1 MNKNRFKLFS
11 IILSYGFF
19 VFVIIISINAVVPEK
34 DLQIL
39 EPKEILVKKVD
50 NNFLRDKNSVY
61 EILEKDNHQSEKGM
75 ESEVEKSNTK
85 IIKNE
90 NKKNNS
96 RKMDR
101 SSTDYASS
109 NKKIRR

>member
-1 MNKNRFKLFS
+1 MLLMKNGL
-11 IILSYGFF
+11 I
-19 VFVIIISINAVVPEK
+19 
-34 DLQIL
+34 
-39 EPKEILVKKVD
+39 
-50 NNFLRDKNSVY
+50 
-61 EILEKDNHQSEKGM
+61 
-75 ESEVEKSNTK
+75 T

-109 NKKIRR
+109 NKKIWTPLLDLNKEEIIDLAFDNDVPLEKTWSCYSGNSKPCGKCDSCRIRNVAYEKWLNKKNKQ

>member
-1 MNKNRFKLFS
+1 MKNGL
-11 IILSYGFF
+11 I
-19 VFVIIISINAVVPEK
+19 
-34 DLQIL
+34 
-39 EPKEILVKKVD
+39 
-50 NNFLRDKNSVY
+50 
-61 EILEKDNHQSEKGM
+61 
-75 ESEVEKSNTK
+75 T

-109 NKKIRR
+109 NKKIGDK

>member
-1 MNKNRFKLFS
+1 MSLLIKHGVVIRVIQNHAVSVIAAELEMPLMKNGL
-11 IILSYGFF
+11 I
-19 VFVIIISINAVVPEK
+19 
-34 DLQIL
+34 
-39 EPKEILVKKVD
+39 
-50 NNFLRDKNSVY
+50 
-61 EILEKDNHQSEKGM
+61 
-75 ESEVEKSNTK
+75 T

-109 NKKIRR
+109 NKKIWR